1 MANKHRGRY
10 EIDCTC
16 LDLFEKYTK
25 SYNFSDCVVIKKC
38 IKNGTLKE
46 ADSVCIY
53 GREKCGKTLLLT
65 EIVAEMTAV
74 KELNGMNCKV
84 VYLDCDL
91 TFNYKNY
98 ESIIG
103 KKINKRVSYDHSG
116 NCGSGGSSQNMN
128 LGKAFLENSFSNMYY
143 FRIFNPG
150 HLLLILN
157 TLKNLLKKKK
167 FFEALFI
174 DSLSFWNAC
183 KYDKVNFFSDNNY
196 VKRKTSDLLDYAFTL
211 ILNLKKKYKFLFFYS
226 KLCNEERFIDYTV
239 KLVVEKPGVKNSGSV
254 TEGGT
259 LKRKEKNEKKETH
272 LTAKEHTAQEE
283 SFLIPHSFNDTLN
296 THIFRKKDFTSNNF
310 LVEKPFFIYLIP
322 NEKKRSMKKTSRKK
336 KKKHFADIL
345 QEDSPPLNLLMCL
358 SSEMKDADKAQYLKF
373 FFMIADSHTI
383 APL

>member
-1 MANKHRGRY
+1 MANKHRERY

-16 LDLFEKYTK
+16 LDLFENCTK
-25 SYNFSDCVVIKKC
+25 DYNFSDCVVIKKC
-38 IKNGTLKE
+38 IKNGKLKE

-98 ESIIG
+98 ERIIW
-103 KKINKRVSYDHSG
+103 KKFNKRVNYDDSSTCASGESY
-116 NCGSGGSSQNMN
+116 QRMN
-128 LGKAFLENSFSNMYY
+128 LGKAYLENSFSNMYY

-150 HLLLILN
+150 HLLLVLN

-183 KYDKVNFFSDNNY
+183 KYDKVNLFSDNNY
-196 VKRKTSDLLDYAFTL
+196 VKRNPSDLLDYAFTL
-211 ILNLKKKYKFLFFYS
+211 ILNLKKKYKFLFIYS
-226 KLCNEERFIDYTV
+226 KLCNEEKFIQYTV
-239 KLVVEKPGVKNSGSV
+239 NLVVKKPVKQNKGNV
-254 TEGGT
+254 TDAGT
-259 LKRKEKNEKKETH
+259 HEQKDTNEKEEIH
-272 LTAKEHTAQEE
+272 LTSQEHTTQEE
-283 SFLIPHSFNDTLN
+283 SFLIPHSFNDILN
-296 THIFRKKDFTSNNF
+296 THIFLKKDFMSNNF
-310 LVEKPFFIYLIP
+310 LVEKPYFIYLIP
-322 NEKKRSMKKTSRKK
+322 NEKKSKMMKKKN
-336 KKKHFADIL
+336 FANIH
-345 QEDSPPLNLLMCL
+345 QKEEDSPHLNILMCL
-358 SSEMKDADKAQYLKF
+358 SSEMKDTDKAKYLKF
-373 FFMIADSHTI
+373 FFMIENSYTI